1 MFDIA
6 TDPRHPKQIQR
17 VKLHGQG
24 LPWNFQL
31 DPSGRYLFIV
41 NMRAVSDI
49 PPGKGNTLHSF
60 AIGADGKLKELPS
73 SPVPIPVPLGT
84 NPWGLAVVPRR

>member
-1 MFDIA
+1 
-6 TDPRHPKQIQR
+6 
-17 VKLHGQG
+17 VKLRGRG

-31 DPSGRYLFIV
+31 DPTGRYLFML
-41 NMRAVSDI
+41 NMRAISAI

-60 AIGADGKLKELPS
+60 SISADGKLKELSS

-84 NPWGLAVVPRR
+84 NPWGLVVVPRR